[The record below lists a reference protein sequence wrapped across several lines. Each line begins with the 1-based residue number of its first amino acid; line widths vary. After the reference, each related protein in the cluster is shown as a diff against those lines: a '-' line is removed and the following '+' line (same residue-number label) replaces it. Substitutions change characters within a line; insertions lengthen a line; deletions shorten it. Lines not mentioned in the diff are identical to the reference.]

1 MSEINY
7 GMLAAQI
14 VNILLLLGIIAL
26 TVFALVRL
34 SKDNLSDDAKM
45 LWTVLI
51 VLFPILGP
59 AAYFILCQP
68 AAAARKKDGAS

>member
-59 AAYFILCQP
+59 AAYFIP
-68 AAAARKKDGAS
+68 K